1 VRRAEDPGLKRLAG
15 SFQIVAGRVVAA
27 AIARDAGYVNFGAD
41 RGTDF
46 TLVIRKP
53 VLAMLDPAV
62 VDFTRLN
69 QRSIRCRG
77 WIDLHNGPSMELT
90 CPEQIEVLEA

>member
-1 VRRAEDPGLKRLAG
+1 LAG
-15 SFQIVAGRVVAA
+15 SFQIVRGRVESAA
-27 AIARDAGYVNFGAD
+27 VARDNGYVNFGAD
-41 RGTDF
+41 RRTDF

-62 VDFTRLN
+62 VDLTGLSG
-69 QRSIRCRG
+69 RSIRCRG
-77 WIDLHNGPSMELT
+77 WIDLHDGPSMDLA